1 MGILTLKPKNIM
13 KNLLRITLMS
23 LLIALPALAQ
33 NMHKTS
39 INQPTAAEENT
50 EMYWYQVSGDDI
62 L

>member
-1 MGILTLKPKNIM
+1 M